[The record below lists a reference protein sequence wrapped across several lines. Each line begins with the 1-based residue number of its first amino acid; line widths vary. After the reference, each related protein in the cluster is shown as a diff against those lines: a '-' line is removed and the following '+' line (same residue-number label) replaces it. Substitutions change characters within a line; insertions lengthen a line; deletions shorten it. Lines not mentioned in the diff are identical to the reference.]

1 MTKKNK
7 CFIYV
12 FAALF
17 LLLSIFAFFCR
28 TFVFSSVTVYSEK
41 GAENGSLVPLNFTA
55 KTSYVSG
62 NSTAFL
68 RFTEVHKL
76 LLKNTFSENK
86 NASVIL
92 RLSAKIPSELSDE
105 LPCYIGFIDKTD
117 FSGKGTLQFSSEN
130 HPLVSVDF
138 NSLSEVKE
146 SLMKN
151 SSSITFDVSFA
162 LPMDKKNSLL
172 NQKEGIFIQSSIPVK
187 IKSVKV
193 SKAVTGFDRSGPV
206 PFYGFSS
213 NGGTLDFSATSFD
226 FTGSSNIF
234 PMTFTKSS
242 VLPEITIKMKPN
254 GENFSFS
261 FGGERIRVKRLEE
274 TTISGM
280 ALKNVFSNVELMD
293 NKESVTALL
302 MGSGSTSILN
312 GDSKY
317 SVTPVLSDPGLIT
330 GWPQNNWR
338 CMDYELFQWDRFPN
352 ILFFDTKN
360 YAVQSAFFA
369 RIAFFIE
376 KEGYRGKLLTNEEL
390 FGKHDYNAHDYSA
403 ESLAKFFNK
412 AYITNFRLNTEEEV
426 LLEILI
432 KNGMLERVDDP
443 VKPYVSKGGA
453 VLSIS
458 REIPSYNRISLL
470 AHEGWHTL
478 FFTDE
483 EFRNYVTAVYN
494 VMDPF
499 SRAFLI
505 DYFKSQPSLGYDVN
519 DEVLMQNEF
528 MAYILQNTENHASE
542 YFVKR
547 ASWESV
553 RKYTPELAKYVINTN
568 GSGFDDCGKMLGEFV
583 SDKYN
588 LVSGNI
594 GLVSY

>member
-7 CFIYV
+7 CLLYV
-12 FAALF
+12 FSSV
-17 LLLSIFAFFCR
+17 LLLVCLFVFFCR

-41 GAENGSLVPLNFTA
+41 GADNGTLVPLNFTA

-86 NASVIL
+86 NASLVV
-92 RLSAKIPSELSDE
+92 RLSAKIPSDLSDE

-117 FSGKGTLQFSSEN
+117 FSSKGELQFTSEN

-138 NSLSEVKE
+138 NSISDVRE

-151 SSSITFDVSFA
+151 SSSITFDVSLA
-162 LPMDKKNSLL
+162 LPMDKKNNLL
-172 NQKEGIFIQSSIPVK
+172 NQKEGIFIQSSIPVRV
-187 IKSVKV
+187 KSVKV
-193 SKAVTGFDRSGPV
+193 SPAVTGFDRSGPV

-213 NGGTLDFSATSFD
+213 NGGTLDFGATSFD

-234 PMTFTKSS
+234 PMSFTKTT
-242 VLPEITIKMKPN
+242 VLPDVTIKMKPN
-254 GENFSFS
+254 GDTFSFS
-261 FGGERIRVKRLEE
+261 FGGERIRIKRLEE
-274 TTISGM
+274 TTVSGM
-280 ALKNVFSNVELMD
+280 ALKNVFSNVELMENRED
-293 NKESVTALL
+293 VTALL
-302 MGSGSTSILN
+302 MKAGSSSLLN
-312 GDSKY
+312 KDPKY
-317 SVTPVLSDPGLIT
+317 SISPVLTDPGLIT

-376 KEGYRGKLLTNEEL
+376 KEGYKGKLLTNEEL
-390 FGKHDYNAHDYSA
+390 FGKHDYNAHDYSS
-403 ESLAKFFNK
+403 ESFAKFFNK
-412 AYITNFRLNTEEEV
+412 AYITNFRLNPEEEL

-432 KNGMLERVDDP
+432 RNGMLERVDDP
-443 VKPYVSKGGA
+443 IKPYVSKGGA

-458 REIPSYNRISLL
+458 REIPSYNRVSLL

-483 EFRNYVTAVYN
+483 DFRNYVSAVYN

-499 SRAFLI
+499 TRAFLI
-505 DYFKSQPSLGYDVN
+505 DYFKSQSSLGYDIN

-528 MAYILQNTENHASE
+528 MAYILQNTENHAGE

-547 ASWESV
+547 AKWESV
-553 RKYTPELAKYVINTN
+553 RKYTPELAKYILDND

-588 LVSGNI
+588 LVPGNI
-594 GLVSY
+594 GLVGY